1 MKYQNENIGKKRFKM
16 KRIRGNKH
24 IVLYIFLIWVL
35 FQTCQGKNNESY
47 TENKIKNNN
56 VEVSV
61 SKNIKN
67 ESTVKSNEE
76 KNVKKDEE
84 ILTETRGMLF
94 LVWDYYGKFDE
105 EYEKKNK
112 ILPQAGEEAG
122 PTSGFNAYLVF
133 VSEDSKKYL
142 GRVLTVWPGK
152 LDGSISGKQM
162 YEKILEISR
171 KTFKNIGEM
180 QTKEYGYI
188 SQPAK
193 VVLKPVRMF
202 GSCCGRNYAYAEIV
216 KSEAIDSTTV
226 KISDIGLNMKMT
238 ENDISEVLTFEHGD
252 ELYHIYSKEGYTNVR
267 KGPSKDYGVIEKIK
281 NETYA
286 TVMQDFGEW
295 KYVNYFHTDDPD
307 LEFQVYSKHGF
318 VHKSQLKEFY

>member
-1 MKYQNENIGKKRFKM
+1 M
-16 KRIRGNKH
+16 KRMRGNRR
-24 IVLYIFLIWVL
+24 IVLYISLIWIL

-67 ESTVKSNEE
+67 ESTVKADKE
-76 KNVKKDEE
+76 KNVKKEEE
-84 ILTETRGMLF
+84 ILTETRGMLL
-94 LVWDYYGKFDE
+94 LVWDNYGKFDK
-105 EYEKKNK
+105 EYEME
-112 ILPQAGEEAG
+112 LPQTGEEAT
-122 PTSGFNAYLVF
+122 PTSGFNTYLVF
-133 VSEDSKKYL
+133 ISEDGKKYL

-152 LDGSISGKQM
+152 LDGSISRKQM
-162 YEKILEISR
+162 HEKILEVSK
-171 KTFKNIGEM
+171 KTFKNISEM

-188 SQPAK
+188 LQPAK

-202 GSCCGRNYAYAEIV
+202 GSCCGRNFAYAEIV
-216 KSEAIDSTTV
+216 KSEAIDSTKA
-226 KISDIGLNMKMT
+226 KISDIGLNMEMT
-238 ENDISEVLTFEHGD
+238 ENDISEALAFEHGD

-267 KGPSKDYGVIEKIK
+267 KGPSKDYGIIEKIK

-318 VHKSQLKEFY
+318 VHKSQLKELY